1 MARRKKGLDVHGWLV
16 LDKPE
21 DFTSTDAVSVVRRLF
36 NANKA
41 GHAGTLDPLASGI
54 LPIALGEATKTVPWL
69 MEAEKRYSFTIRWGV
84 STDSQDREGKITAES
99 DVRPTPDA
107 VAEALKGF
115 LGEIDQIPPQFSA
128 VKVDGERAYDL
139 ARDGQHVELKA
150 RQVVLHEAALE
161 STPDADHSVIEV
173 RCGKGFYIRALV
185 RDLAEKLGADGHV
198 SRLRRTAV
206 GQFNEATSVGLDEL
220 KDPARPADRPP
231 SACDRGSQAAL
242 PTPYDRW
249 RRRQPC
255 GGCAFWGFGGGVGR
269 RAGGEILSHPRLS
282 PGSGVDPMSITLERK
297 TALIKEHARGKD
309 DTGSPEVQCAILT
322 ERIVNL
328 TEHFKTHKKDNHSRR
343 GLLK

>member
-220 KDPARPADRPP
+220 KDLVHKAAAFEALRPVETALADIPAVAVNGEDAFKLRQGRPIVLLPHVIEDLKQRFRPRTIAGVDA
-231 SACDRGSQAAL
+231 SRAAVAL
-242 PTPYDRW
+242 
-249 RRRQPC
+249 
-255 GGCAFWGFGGGVGR
+255 FGGSAVALGDV
-269 RAGGEILSHPRLS
+269 RAGKFS
-282 PGSGVDPMSITLERK
+282 PTRVFHLDQE
-297 TALIKEHARGKD
+297 
-309 DTGSPEVQCAILT
+309 
-322 ERIVNL
+322 
-328 TEHFKTHKKDNHSRR
+328 
-343 GLLK
+343 